1 MDRKIEKKK
10 FLIPTKY
17 WPWAVGGTVILALLA
32 WLAAGSYT
40 SVLKVERESLIISPV
55 IKGEF
60 NDYIALHGHVA
71 PIQVVQVSPEEGG
84 IVQERVVEEGAR
96 VRKGDVLIRL
106 SNANLN
112 LQILNAESELA
123 EKQNMLRNTQ
133 ITMEQDRLNNSY
145 EELQLSQD
153 VVAKRRHWKRQEKLH
168 AERLIPQEDWLRA
181 KEDYELAHKKHQLV
195 KERLHKDSLLRQSQ
209 MEQMADNLAAMQ
221 RNVELVRQRKERLE
235 VRAQIDG
242 EVGLLDVEL
251 GQSVAAG
258 GKIGVVNDLSDFKVS
273 AMVDEHYIDRVTGGL
288 TATFEQGG
296 KRYSMRL
303 RKVFP
308 EVRERRFRTEFVF
321 SGERPDNLRT
331 GQSFYMDLQ
340 LGESKQAIIIPKG
353 TFYSVTGGSW
363 IFVLDK
369 EGKKAYRRQIRIGR
383 QNPEHYEVMKG
394 LEPGEQV
401 IVNGYESFKDM
412 ETIVIKD

>member
-32 WLAAGSYT
+32 WLATGSYT
-40 SVLKVERESLIISPV
+40 TVLKVERESLIISPV

-60 NDYIALHGHVA
+60 NDYITLHGHVA

-153 VVAKRRHWKRQEKLH
+153 VVAKRRHYQRQQRLFDEKL
-168 AERLIPQEDWLRA
+168 IPHEDYLRA
-181 KEDYELAHKKHQLV
+181 REDYELASRKHQLV
-195 KERLHKDSLLRQSQ
+195 LERLHKDSLLRRSQTEQ
-209 MEQMADNLAAMQ
+209 MEDNLAAMQ

-321 SGERPDNLRT
+321 AGERPDNLRT

-383 QNPEHYEVMKG
+383 QNPEHYEVMEG